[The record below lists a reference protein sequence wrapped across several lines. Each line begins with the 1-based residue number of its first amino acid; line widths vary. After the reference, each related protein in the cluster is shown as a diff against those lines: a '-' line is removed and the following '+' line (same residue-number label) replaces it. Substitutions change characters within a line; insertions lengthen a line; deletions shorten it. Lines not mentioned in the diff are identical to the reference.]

1 MGEPRP
7 PRPAHDPA
15 NPPRQDAAG
24 WGRSHQPSMGPE
36 PSSPGTRGSG
46 GEDEA
51 IGLPPGSSIQ
61 EPGAARLRDA
71 LAHGGP
77 AERVAAIHAA
87 PPGPGLEPVLIEAL
101 ADPEPAVRMAAVRAL
116 AALARGRG
124 TRALVRVSLADPSPE
139 VRVDAVDAVGRILA
153 GRVGLEERPSR
164 GRPV

>member
-7 PRPAHDPA
+7 PRPANDPA

-24 WGRSHQPSMGPE
+24 WGRSHQSSVGRE
-36 PSSPGTRGSG
+36 SSSPGSPGSG
-46 GEDEA
+46 REDEA
-51 IGLPPGSSIQ
+51 IGLPPGGPTQ

-77 AERVAAIHAA
+77 AERVAAIHSA
-87 PPGPGLEPVLIEAL
+87 PPGPGLEWALIEAL

-116 AALARGRG
+116 AAMARARG
-124 TRALVRVSLADPSPE
+124 TRALVRVSLADPSPD
-139 VRVDAVDAVGRILA
+139 VRVDAVGAVGRILA
-153 GRVGLEERPSR
+153 GRVGVEERSSG

>member
-7 PRPAHDPA
+7 PRPANDPA

-24 WGRSHQPSMGPE
+24 WGRSHQPSVGHRS
-36 PSSPGTRGSG
+36 SSPGPPGSG

-51 IGLPPGSSIQ
+51 IGLPPGSPAPESSATRI
-61 EPGAARLRDA
+61 RHA

-77 AERVAAIHAA
+77 AERVAAIRSA

-101 ADPEPAVRMAAVRAL
+101 ADPEPVVRMTAVRAL
-116 AALARGRG
+116 AALARTRG
-124 TRALVRVSLADPSPE
+124 TRALMRVSMADPSPD
-139 VRVDAVDAVGRILA
+139 VRMDAVGAVGRILA